1 LLLPQPQLKKQN
13 QKLKLLL
20 LKLKKKKLNKLLNIQ
35 YQSPSG
41 YSEGLFLLY
50 VNLPLGGVPT
60 ANMPGAIITEIITW
74 ILDAFLLTNH
84 IHSSTNQQKK
94 LPLPKSTHTMQNLTL
109 LDGQK
114 FQITI
119 QRLCR
124 QLIENHN
131 DFSGSVLIGIQ
142 PRGIY
147 LAKRVA
153 EELRKILPHN
163 NIEQGDLDIT
173 FYRDDFRRQGSPLV
187 PNQTKIDFIIE
198 GKKVIMMDDV
208 LWTGR
213 TIRAAM
219 DAMQAFGRPEKV
231 ELLALVDRRY
241 SRHIPVS
248 ADYVGIEVDSI
259 ASQKVVVSWKETDGE
274 DRIVLVSEAK

>member
-1 LLLPQPQLKKQN
+1 
-13 QKLKLLL
+13 
-20 LKLKKKKLNKLLNIQ
+20 
-35 YQSPSG
+35 
-41 YSEGLFLLY
+41 
-50 VNLPLGGVPT
+50 
-60 ANMPGAIITEIITW
+60 
-74 ILDAFLLTNH
+74 
-84 IHSSTNQQKK
+84 
-94 LPLPKSTHTMQNLTL
+94 MQNPIL

-124 QLIENHN
+124 QLIENHD
-131 DFSGSVLIGIQ
+131 DFSNSVLIGIQ

-153 EELRKILPHN
+153 EELRKILPGKT
-163 NIEQGDLDIT
+163 IQQGDLDIT
-173 FYRDDFRRQGSPLV
+173 FYRDDFRRREQLM

-219 DAMQAFGRPEKV
+219 DAMLAFGRPEKI
-231 ELLALVDRRY
+231 ELLTLVDRRY

-274 DRIVLVSEAK
+274 DKVVLLSDAK

>member
-1 LLLPQPQLKKQN
+1 
-13 QKLKLLL
+13 
-20 LKLKKKKLNKLLNIQ
+20 
-35 YQSPSG
+35 
-41 YSEGLFLLY
+41 
-50 VNLPLGGVPT
+50 
-60 ANMPGAIITEIITW
+60 M
-74 ILDAFLLTNH
+74 LD
-84 IHSSTNQQKK
+84 
-94 LPLPKSTHTMQNLTL
+94 LTL
-109 LDGQK
+109 LSGPK

-131 DFSGSVLIGIQ
+131 DFSNTVLLGIQ
-142 PRGIY
+142 PRGIF
-147 LAKRVA
+147 LARRVA
-153 EELRKILPHN
+153 EELRQILPDKT
-163 NIEQGDLDIT
+163 ILQGDLDIT
-173 FYRDDFRRQGSPLV
+173 FYRDDFRRRESPLV

-198 GKKVIMMDDV
+198 GKKVVMMDDV

-231 ELLALVDRRY
+231 ELLTLVDRRY
-241 SRHIPVS
+241 SRHLPVA

-274 DRIVLVSEAK
+274 DKIVLVSESK

>member
-1 LLLPQPQLKKQN
+1 ML
-13 QKLKLLL
+13 
-20 LKLKKKKLNKLLNIQ
+20 
-35 YQSPSG
+35 
-41 YSEGLFLLY
+41 
-50 VNLPLGGVPT
+50 
-60 ANMPGAIITEIITW
+60 
-74 ILDAFLLTNH
+74 
-84 IHSSTNQQKK
+84 
-94 LPLPKSTHTMQNLTL
+94 NLTL

-131 DFSGSVLIGIQ
+131 DFSNTVLIGIQ
-142 PRGIY
+142 PRGIF

-153 EELRKILPHN
+153 EELRKILPN
-163 NIEQGDLDIT
+163 DTILQGDLDIT
-173 FYRDDFRRQGSPLV
+173 FYRDDFRRRENPLV
-187 PNQTKIDFIIE
+187 PNQTRIDFIIE
-198 GKKVIMMDDV
+198 GKKVVMMDDV

-231 ELLALVDRRY
+231 ELLTLVDRRY
-241 SRHIPVS
+241 SRHIPVA

-259 ASQKVVVSWKETDGE
+259 ASQRVVVSWKETDGE
-274 DRIVLVSEAK
+274 DKIELLSEVK